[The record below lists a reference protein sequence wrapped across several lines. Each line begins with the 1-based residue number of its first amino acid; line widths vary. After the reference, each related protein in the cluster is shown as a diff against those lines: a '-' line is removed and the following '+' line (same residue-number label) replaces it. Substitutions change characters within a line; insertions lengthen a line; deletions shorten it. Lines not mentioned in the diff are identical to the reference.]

1 MVGKD
6 MEQPVVLAEDQP
18 MAEPVVWE
26 QRGKEIMVLDL
37 LLVHPGVVAV
47 LALLHLV

>member
-26 QRGKEIMVLDL
+26 QRGKEIMAQDRRAAL
-37 LLVHPGVVAV
+37 PGVVAV
-47 LALLHLV
+47 LALLRLA